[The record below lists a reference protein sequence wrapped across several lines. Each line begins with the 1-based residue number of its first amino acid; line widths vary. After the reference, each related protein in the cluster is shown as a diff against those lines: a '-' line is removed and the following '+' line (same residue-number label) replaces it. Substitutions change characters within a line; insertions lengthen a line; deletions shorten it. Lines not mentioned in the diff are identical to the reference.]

1 MSYILLEKVMI
12 ECPIC
17 GDTHLVEKRQ
27 RTTTAKIKD
36 EIVEYVEMYY
46 VCTEDGEAFEFTP
59 AKMMEAPFSS
69 SSLPCRVF

>member
-1 MSYILLEKVMI
+1 MI

-36 EIVEYVEMYY
+36 EIVEYVEM
-46 VCTEDGEAFEFTP
+46 
-59 AKMMEAPFSS
+59 
-69 SSLPCRVF
+69 